1 MTSSFRLPPRLRA
14 RAATL
19 ALCLSAATTIGL
31 PGQALA
37 DPSREVVEHLLA
49 GYENAAQPED
59 FVRLGIGADRVLIAI
74 ARDPKTVPVRRVR
87 ALYALG
93 HVPSRAG
100 RELLSSMLRSLARH
114 TEGLAVLEL
123 AACAE
128 ALGGSGPDAQGEI
141 IPLLVHASD
150 DVRMGAARGLA
161 RTRAPG
167 AARLL
172 RQRLSVERDAG
183 VRGVVED
190 ALVRLE
196 RDPDRSIDSGA
207 GRK

>member
-1 MTSSFRLPPRLRA
+1 MSQDETTRA
-14 RAATL
+14 RLLFVHAHPDDETL
-19 ALCLSAATTIGL
+19 ATGVTMGAYAASGH
-31 PGQALA
+31 
-37 DPSREVVEHLLA
+37 DVHLLTCT
-49 GYENAAQPED
+49 
-59 FVRLGIGADRVLIAI
+59 LG
-74 ARDPKTVPVRRVR
+74 
-87 ALYALG
+87 
-93 HVPSRAG
+93 
-100 RELLSSMLRSLARH
+100 E
-114 TEGLAVLEL
+114 E
-123 AACAE
+123 
-128 ALGGSGPDAQGEI
+128 GEI